1 VISDTELYDI
11 QHNNE
16 FMMRVIGEDLE
27 KSSSDQVK
35 QQLLKDESTINI
47 LIGEIHELRAKQ
59 DDTN

>member
-1 VISDTELYDI
+1 MISDTELYDI

-27 KSSSDQVK
+27 KSSRDQVK

>member
-1 VISDTELYDI
+1 MISDTELYDI